1 MPRQC
6 PGARSGSAANS
17 GPVAEISI
25 GLRGRPRTSRR
36 AGGFVQKKARLRVT
50 TITLLRRLS
59 HRRFSAL
66 FEFELS
72 QVMALVTMVC
82 NSKTIVCI
90 RKNAV
95 CHTHRIRPNAEPCWM
110 EAQSSSSGNRGG
122 GPHSKTAIGNA
133 RLLRMALY
141 RRRLWGRLRR
151 RPPHPL
157 VGETAMTSH
166 AMARHRMA
174 ENVFQAWAGR

>member
-1 MPRQC
+1 
-6 PGARSGSAANS
+6 
-17 GPVAEISI
+17 
-25 GLRGRPRTSRR
+25 
-36 AGGFVQKKARLRVT
+36 
-50 TITLLRRLS
+50 
-59 HRRFSAL
+59 
-66 FEFELS
+66 
-72 QVMALVTMVC
+72 MVC

-95 CHTHRIRPNAEPCWM
+95 CLNHRIRPNAEPCWM
-110 EAQSSSSGNRGG
+110 EAQSCSSGNRGG

-151 RPPHPL
+151 GPPRPV

-166 AMARHRMA
+166 AVWPAIRWQRMSFGYSAGSPQKKFPTRRPATGLTKVRSTQAHSGIECPECAQLRPTRVRRGA
-174 ENVFQAWAGR
+174 EHHY